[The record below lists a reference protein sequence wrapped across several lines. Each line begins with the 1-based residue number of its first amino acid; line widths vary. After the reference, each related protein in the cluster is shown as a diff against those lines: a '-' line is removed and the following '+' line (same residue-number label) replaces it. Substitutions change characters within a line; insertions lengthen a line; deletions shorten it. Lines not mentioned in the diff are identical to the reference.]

1 MINFST
7 NSNAFNPLV
16 NLKVS
21 VKNADSKGTNSSILN
36 SSQNTNSTQNKNSNS
51 NEILGYKVDKDGF
64 FTAEFNE
71 KAGIPKD
78 FKIHSISMQQIVEQA
93 MSYQPFNTPLH
104 ASIDIAASVGN
115 AYKVFSQ
122 LTNDSTKSTFHTDEI
137 QNLPFIYQYNTS
149 TLELANTLSRSKS
162 SNANI
167 ENLLAQD
174 KQSEFLQ
181 TKNLFLE
188 GFFDSEIGLIR
199 NSNEMQKYTNQN
211 GKINAGGLLVAV
223 LNAND
228 LLIESETTIW
238 GKMLGADR
246 HTNANALNKWFHQSE
261 LQNIVVF
268 GEKDFMQMLK
278 GTDLNEFKMQY
289 KAYQNKKIQENSS
302 QSIGLDDA
310 VKEAQRYLEL
320 LFGKSLQRQKGAQ
333 NTNFMNESAKERLKK
348 VDIKA

>member
-7 NSNAFNPLV
+7 NSNTFNPLA

-78 FKIHSISMQQIVEQA
+78 FKIHSSSMQQIVEQA

-122 LTNDSTKSTFHTDEI
+122 LTNDSAKSTFHTDEI

-211 GKINAGGLLVAV
+211 GEINAGGLLVAV

-246 HTNANALNKWFHQSE
+246 HTNASALNKWFHQSE

-289 KAYQNKKIQENSS
+289 KVYQNKKMQENSS

-320 LFGKSLQRQKGAQ
+320 LFGKSLQRQKGTQ
-333 NTNFMNESAKERLKK
+333 NTNFMNETAKERLKK

>member
-1 MINFST
+1 MTKFSIVSSNTFNPFANVNVHIRGVDDIKLKTT
-7 NSNAFNPLV
+7 NSI
-16 NLKVS
+16 
-21 VKNADSKGTNSSILN
+21 NSS
-36 SSQNTNSTQNKNSNS
+36 
-51 NEILGYKVDKDGF
+51 EVLGYKIDKDGF

-78 FKIHSISMQQIVEQA
+78 FKIHSSSMQQIVEQA

-137 QNLPFIYQYNTS
+137 QNLPFIYQYNTG
-149 TLELANTLSRSKS
+149 TLEHTLSRSKS

-211 GKINAGGLLVAV
+211 GEINSGGLLVAV